1 MNLFSSLI
9 ITSNAARIYFT
20 TVSVKDLTLSQVFCS
35 DVLDSRHQLCV
46 KLDFHFVGSS
56 SVLCFLGKIKWPK
69 SPLSSLMGLFLRLY
83 TPVNNYPITVL
94 NRNQNWAT
102 QQHCSL
108 QKSVFLPLIV
118 SLLPGCVQFI
128 SFSVSC
134 CVHLL
139 RLFLLQSSPSIP
151 YLLIFCLTESPYII
165 LLHVPILKAFLFP
178 LFSCPMYLL
187 HVF

>member
-83 TPVNNYPITVL
+83 TPLSIQYSIICVLALNSESPSRVCPI
-94 NRNQNWAT
+94 
-102 QQHCSL
+102 H
-108 QKSVFLPLIV
+108 FL
-118 SLLPGCVQFI
+118 F
-128 SFSVSC
+128 
-134 CVHLL
+134 
-139 RLFLLQSSPSIP
+139 RFLLCAFIKALSSPILSINS
-151 YLLIFCLTESPYII
+151 IFTYI
-165 LLHVPILKAFLFP
+165 L
-178 LFSCPMYLL
+178 SN
-187 HVF
+187 